1 MKIWREKVTTDRRG
15 EINKCFWQVK
25 RHVMGGQRLRRTRFY
40 IFQWDERRRRKQTKW
55 PKQARSHFQSSLLQA
70 FFSRQDCNKTSSRL
84 QQVLRQR
91 IVSNGALW
99 TSEKLFSFTSMMDV
113 TRDRTQREEY
123 SSVKLNIDRFHS
135 VEFFH
140 LQRVSIII
148 YLTNFKL
155 SQSII
160 AIILVEKTYIY
171 FYPY

>member
-1 MKIWREKVTTDRRG
+1 MNDAAGSRQSGQNKRG
-15 EINKCFWQVK
+15 LISK
-25 RHVMGGQRLRRTRFY
+25 
-40 IFQWDERRRRKQTKW
+40 
-55 PKQARSHFQSSLLQA
+55 ARSCKPSFLA
-70 FFSRQDCNKTSSRL
+70 QDCNKTSSRL

-160 AIILVEKTYIY
+160 AIILIEKTYIY